1 MNQFCCK
8 TDSENE
14 WLQKESAKWH
24 LVYIVLAMIIAPML
38 KLENKFSLQK
48 TRNIF

>member
-1 MNQFCCK
+1 M
-8 TDSENE
+8 T
-14 WLQKESAKWH
+14 

>member
-1 MNQFCCK
+1 M
-8 TDSENE
+8 T
-14 WLQKESAKWH
+14 

-48 TRNIF
+48 SREIFLGKLVTRTLCLGFSFFKGDY